1 MSRENRGTAS
11 PPTGDPTDDLVALVL
26 AARKGEEAAWNA
38 LVDQFSGLVWS
49 VCGSF
54 RLDRA
59 DAADVFQLVWLRLL
73 EHLSTLREPSRL
85 PGWLSTTCRN
95 ECHALLKR
103 RNRCQPTAD
112 EMVFDRG
119 YDQATGA
126 DEPTL
131 LADRDAVLWEAFG
144 RLRRRCREV
153 LRVLVVEPESA
164 PSYRL
169 AAQALGIPIGSL
181 GPTRARCLDELR
193 KLLDTKGI
201 YGAARDS

>member
-1 MSRENRGTAS
+1 MSGENRGTS
-11 PPTGDPTDDLVALVL
+11 SHPTGDPTDDLVALVL
-26 AARKGEEAAWNA
+26 AARRGEEPAWNA

-103 RNRCQPTAD
+103 RARCQPTGD

-119 YDQATGA
+119 SDQAGGA
-126 DEPTL
+126 DEPML
-131 LADRDAVLWEAFG
+131 LADRDAALWDAFG
-144 RLRRRCREV
+144 RLRQRCREV
-153 LRVLVVEPESA
+153 LLLLVVEPESA

-169 AAQALGIPIGSL
+169 AAEALGIPIGSL

-193 KLLDTKGI
+193 KLLDTSGI
-201 YGAARDS
+201 YGPVGSS